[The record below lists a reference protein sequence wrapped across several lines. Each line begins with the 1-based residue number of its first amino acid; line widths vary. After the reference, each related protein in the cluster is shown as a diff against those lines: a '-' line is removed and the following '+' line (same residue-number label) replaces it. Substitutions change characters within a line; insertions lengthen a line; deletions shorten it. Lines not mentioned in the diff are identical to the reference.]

1 MARADGGKRGVIPT
15 LVPLAIVTIIGSGGG
30 GFFGASLLPGLIG
43 QPLSRNGGA
52 ADEHEGKAANEAHGG
67 EYGGERG
74 KTSAP
79 AASKAEALRLVELP
93 PIVVNLSGSK
103 QLLRLQSAILFDPTQ
118 VKNVDALVAS
128 LRADVATFLSTMEL
142 SGMEGADGLRR
153 LQEELKERAATRS
166 EGHVREFIIE
176 ALVIQ

>member
-43 QPLSRNGGA
+43 QPLFRNGGA
-52 ADEHEGKAANEAHGG
+52 ADEHEGKANEAHGG

-128 LRADVATFLSTMEL
+128 LRADVAAFLSTMEL
-142 SGMEGADGLRR
+142 PGIEGADGLRR

>member
-67 EYGGERG
+67 ERG

-128 LRADVATFLSTMEL
+128 LRADVAAFLSTMEL
-142 SGMEGADGLRR
+142 PGIEGADGLRR